1 MNFSLPSPTA
11 ALNKIGQVAGSNT
24 AMVLGAANSLTGGAL
39 VGAVAN
45 SPLGKGLLA
54 AGWKYAATG
63 GQLVQGVLAWFLPDG
78 SPKYFKFPI
87 NPSELHESL
96 SPEWADI
103 KVPGQN
109 RPIYQF
115 VHGGEREISFTL
127 NFFYDNPDRR
137 TIARQL
143 DELRSLT
150 QRPYTYSTGAA
161 SGPPAVYLYFG
172 QYMQGQ
178 RFIVS
183 KLNIKVFD
191 MFDPLFLLPL
201 RAEVEIS
208 LKEALDPALT
218 TENDPR
224 KRLAVRSVN
233 SVNAIAGAI
242 GNPF

>member
-1 MNFSLPSPTA
+1 MKLSLPSPSG
-11 ALNKIGQVAGSNT
+11 ALSSVGKLGNSSA
-24 AMVLGAANSLTGGAL
+24 AMVLGAANSLAGGAL
-39 VGAVAN
+39 VSAVAN
-45 SPLGKGLLA
+45 SPIGKGLLA

-63 GQLVQGVLAWFLPDG
+63 GQTVQGVLAWFMPDG
-78 SPKYFKFPI
+78 SPKYFKFPM
-87 NPSELHESL
+87 NPSDIQESL

-109 RPIYQF
+109 RPVYQF
-115 VHGGEREISFTL
+115 INGGERELTFTL
-127 NFFYDNPDRR
+127 HFFYDNPDRR
-137 TIARQL
+137 TITRQL

-150 QRPYTYSTGAA
+150 QRPYVYSTGAA
-161 SGPPAVYLYFG
+161 SGPPPVYLYFG
-172 QYMQGQ
+172 QYIQGQ

-191 MFDPLFLLPL
+191 LFDPAFLLPL
-201 RAEVEIS
+201 RAEVEVS

-224 KRLAVRSVN
+224 KRLNVRSVN
-233 SVNAIAGAI
+233 AVNAIVGAI